1 MNYIDHPTINR
12 KPEVIKRLGISRS
25 TFHTR
30 LNEQLLPPPISLG
43 DRAVGFLQHEIDAV
57 ITAMAAGQSKTE
69 IKALVAELVK
79 RRKSS
84 ANALL
89 SQLAA

>member
-12 KPEVIKRLGISRS
+12 KSEVIKRLGISRS

-30 LNEQLLPPPISLG
+30 LNQQLLPPPIPLG
-43 DRAVGFLQHEIDAV
+43 ERAVGFLQHEIDAV
-57 ITAMAAGQSKTE
+57 IAAMAAGQSKVE
-69 IKALVAELVK
+69 IKGLVAELVE
-79 RRKSS
+79 RRKTS
-84 ANALL
+84 AITLL